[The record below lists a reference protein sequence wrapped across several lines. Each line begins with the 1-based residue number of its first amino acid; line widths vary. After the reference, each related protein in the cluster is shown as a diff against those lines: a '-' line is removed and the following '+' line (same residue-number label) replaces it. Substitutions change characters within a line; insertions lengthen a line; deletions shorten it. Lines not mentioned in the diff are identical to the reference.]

1 MRHRAGPPPGLV
13 SEPIP
18 WQLAVPF
25 VLIIA
30 FGPMWIVYDVLTMD
44 PASPLYPIFKVMA
57 WPAGAACCWFWL
69 STIVT
74 LLQMRKEERELIEYR
89 KEIYKLTKR
98 GEP

>member
-1 MRHRAGPPPGLV
+1 VRHRTGPPPGLV

-30 FGPMWIVYDVLTMD
+30 FGPMLIVYQTITMD
-44 PASPLYPIFKVMA
+44 PTSPLYPIFRVMA
-57 WPAGAACCWFWL
+57 WFAGSACCWFWL
-69 STIVT
+69 STTIT

-98 GEP
+98 GES